1 MNKVLYGI
9 LNISLLFYKNI
20 RGELES
26 NGFEINPYDHCVAN
40 KNIDIPLMKITWHVD
55 DLKVPHMDAFEI
67 TKSGMWLEGTHRENM
82 TVHSVKVHDYLV
94 MDLHYLEKGSV
105 KVSMIKCVNK
115 FLTGFQKKLGDQRSV
130 YHMIGCSK

>member
-55 DLKVPHMDAFEI
+55 DLKLSYKDYFEI
-67 TKSGMWLEGTHRENM
+67 TKFEIWLESIY
-82 TVHSVKVHDYLV
+82 TV
-94 MDLHYLEKGSV
+94 
-105 KVSMIKCVNK
+105 N
-115 FLTGFQKKLGDQRSV
+115 R
-130 YHMIGCSK
+130 